1 MKKRYWKKTAKSA
14 LMESIDMAADVK
26 MLLKEVEALEAE
38 RARWSED
45 RGSSEALAEA
55 LAEALGRIEQMKT
68 VQAETEAELNKL
80 RVEHAKLRDT
90 HSKIKKRNTEYRV
103 ELGIKSGPK
112 PNGEA
117 QHDAP

>member
-55 LAEALGRIEQMKT
+55 LGRIEQMKT

-90 HSKIKKRNTEYRV
+90 HSKIKKRNAEYRA
-103 ELGIKSGPK
+103 ELGAKTGSK

-117 QHDAP
+117 QHDTP